1 MGMRLAAV
9 AVSLALVA
17 CTPQPSADET
27 PSSAP
32 QSTGGVTPGPTPT
45 TRTTS
50 IPDGPEVTVLP
61 GQDIVITRWVDGDTV
76 DTTAGRVRLL
86 GIDTPEH
93 GRCGFDE
100 ATAQAEAL
108 APVGSAARLLRV
120 PDDDDTDRYGRL
132 LRYVWVGSTDVGL
145 TLIES
150 GVAIARYDSRDG
162 YGPHPAEA
170 TYIAADEASP
180 NLC

>member
-17 CTPQPSADET
+17 CTPQPSSDSKPT
-27 PSSAP
+27 SSAP
-32 QSTGGVTPGPTPT
+32 QSTDGVTPAPT

-50 IPDGPEVTVLP
+50 IPDGPDATSLP
-61 GQDIVITRWVDGDTV
+61 SQDVVITRWVDGDTV

-145 TLIES
+145 SLIES

-170 TYIAADEASP
+170 EYIAADEASA
-180 NLC
+180 NIC